1 VAEPL
6 VNQYGADVPQ
16 AIARRVSAVHPAFD
30 SRKFVAD
37 VLQGY
42 DHYREDLAL
51 APTSTGGIWQLAVLL
66 CRKKIRSKYQS
77 LAKAWHCLN
86 DCCSSQCS

>member
-1 VAEPL
+1 MAEPL

-16 AIARRVSAVHPAFD
+16 AIARMVSAVHPAFD
-30 SRKFVAD
+30 SREFVAD

-51 APTSTGGIWQLAVLL
+51 APTSTGGIWQLAGAP
-66 CRKKIRSKYQS
+66 S
-77 LAKAWHCLN
+77 LAGYARCGPLPVI
-86 DCCSSQCS
+86 